1 MICFG
6 IDPGSRRT
14 GWGAVRVDGSR
25 MTLAGCGV
33 VAADLEGAMP
43 ERLRDIFDGLVAA
56 LAAHP
61 PDLVFL
67 ESIFHHKSVR
77 SALVLGQARGVAMLA
92 AAGTGR
98 EIGELSPAEVKKAVT
113 GSGRAEKGQ
122 VQEMVRVLL
131 GQERRAPADA
141 ADALAI
147 AIAGA
152 ARARWSEV
160 AGRMA
165 VAATASRRPPR

>member
-1 MICFG
+1 VICFG

-14 GWGAVRVDGSR
+14 GWGAVRMDGSR
-25 MTLAGCGV
+25 LSQVGCGV
-33 VAADLEGAMP
+33 IAADLDGSMP
-43 ERLRDIFDGLVAA
+43 DRLREIFDGLEAA
-56 LAAHP
+56 LAAHS
-61 PDLVFL
+61 PDVVFL

-77 SALVLGQARGVAMLA
+77 SALVLGQARGVALLA
-92 AAGTGR
+92 AGGAGR
-98 EIGELSPAEVKKAVT
+98 PVGEVSPAEVKKAVT

-131 GQERRAPADA
+131 GQERRAQADA

-152 ARARWSEV
+152 TRARFDALTGAATL
-160 AGRMA
+160 AGRL
-165 VAATASRRPPR
+165 R